1 MSLQRFSFQIPPAP
15 HHPRSL
21 CVPLSSVLWLESGC
35 GDWVEGN
42 VAKQG
47 QSAPASAL
55 LLSTVLNNHA
65 PHPKLGTIFFFFY
78 IKLYALNFHLFIYVF
93 AWEHMFYAACL
104 CGGQTPMSGNILTF
118 YRVGLGYQGQV
129 VKLGGK
135 PFYRLSYLAIS
146 TEFLVSHI
154 TAS

>member
-65 PHPKLGTIFFFFY
+65 PHPKLGTIFFFFLH
-78 IKLYALNFHLFIYVF
+78 KAVCFKFSFVHLCFCMGTHV
-93 AWEHMFYAACL
+93 L
-104 CGGQTPMSGNILTF
+104 CCMSMWRSDANVWKHSHL
-118 YRVGLGYQGQV
+118 
-129 VKLGGK
+129 
-135 PFYRLSYLAIS
+135 LSCGS
-146 TEFLVSHI
+146 WVSR
-154 TAS
+154 SGC